1 MVGSHDPP
9 TAVAAVQADRLET
22 RTRYDTPG
30 DGLGRA
36 AVRRVLPAAHQ
47 GRRERFGPAVADP
60 RAVRPWSAVC
70 CLYCLV
76 FHVSYLARLAGR
88 LSPCLAS
95 RRVTSFLVV
104 RFIYCLP

>member
-47 GRRERFGPAVADP
+47 GRRGRFGPAVADP
-60 RAVRPWSAVC
+60 RAVRPRCDRRGPGAGDREVEIPDPAVD
-70 CLYCLV
+70 
-76 FHVSYLARLAGR
+76 RGAGR
-88 LSPCLAS
+88 HDPA
-95 RRVTSFLVV
+95 VPADV
-104 RFIYCLP
+104 